1 MQEKASFIS
10 FDKNKCL
17 LSALVI
23 KYLIFIIIINF
34 AIIKEVKANKV
45 R

>member
-1 MQEKASFIS
+1 MQEKVSFIS

-23 KYLIFIIIINF
+23 KYFIFIIMINF
-34 AIIKEVKANKV
+34 GIIEWVKADKV
-45 R
+45 G